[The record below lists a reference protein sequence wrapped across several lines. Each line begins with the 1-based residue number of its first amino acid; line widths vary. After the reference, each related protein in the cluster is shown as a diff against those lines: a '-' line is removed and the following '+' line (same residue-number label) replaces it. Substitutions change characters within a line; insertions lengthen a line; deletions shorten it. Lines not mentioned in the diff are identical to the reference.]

1 MNKLLVIIITV
12 FIFYSCGETEYQ
24 KKLKAEIYSVSLEI
38 SIDSAKIA
46 TYEDKI
52 HKEMMNLKEADPITL
67 KLIMNE
73 QKKLQQEMRV
83 KQDKRDMLELELSK
97 TK

>member
-24 KKLKAEIYSVSLEI
+24 KQLKAEIYSVSLEI
-38 SIDSAKIA
+38 SMDSAKYA
-46 TYEDKI
+46 KLEDEL
-52 HKEMMNLKEADPITL
+52 HTGMMNLDKSDPVLL
-67 KLIMNE
+67 KYILNE